1 MYKRHL
7 NATAY
12 EDVPDYNTITVSL
25 NQPKA
30 WEKVSA
36 LIHELL
42 ETGYEVET
50 YLEGG
55 VTYVINYNYSSELG
69 YGNDVLAWVSP
80 EEQEALADGRYHE
93 VQAETVA
100 PQAVCVPCGSDFAVK
115 DEPKN

>member
-7 NATAY
+7 DATAY
-12 EDVPDYNTITVSL
+12 EDVPDYNTITISL
-25 NQPKA
+25 SQPKA
-30 WEKVSA
+30 WEKASD
-36 LIHELL
+36 IIRNLL

-55 VTYVINYNYSSELG
+55 VTYVINYNHSAELE

-80 EEQEALADGRYHE
+80 EELEALTDNRYHE

-100 PQAVCVPCGSDFAVK
+100 PQAICVPCGSGFAVK

>member
-12 EDVPDYNTITVSL
+12 EEVPDYNTITISL

-36 LIHELL
+36 FIHELL

-55 VTYVINYNYSSELG
+55 VTYVINYNYSAELG

-93 VQAETVA
+93 VQDETVA
-100 PQAVCVPCGSDFAVK
+100 PQAICVPCDSGFAVK

>member
-7 NATAY
+7 DATAY
-12 EDVPDYNTITVSL
+12 EDVPDYNTITISL
-25 NQPKA
+25 SQPKA

-36 LIHELL
+36 LIRNLL
-42 ETGYEVET
+42 EADYEVET

-55 VTYVINYNYSSELG
+55 VTYVINYNHSAELG

-80 EEQEALADGRYHE
+80 EEQEALVSSRYHE
-93 VQAETVA
+93 IQAETVA
-100 PQAVCVPCGSDFAVK
+100 PQAICVPCGSGLAVK